1 MKTLYILSHT
11 LTRWMEGQSLPSLQN
26 LGRLGGSGNGSAF
39 TTWAFSLSA
48 VEGRL
53 GGSGNG
59 SAFTYL
65 GLQSLSGGVQEGIM
79 IIIHGSNL
87 TRSKRNKESSV
98 VAYSL
103 TRLRHPVRVLVGS
116 KCVSQS

>member
-1 MKTLYILSHT
+1 MSHT

-26 LGRLGGSGNGSAF
+26 LGRLGGSGNGLAF
-39 TTWAFSLSA
+39 M
-48 VEGRL
+48 
-53 GGSGNG
+53 
-59 SAFTYL
+59 YL
-65 GLQSLSGGVQEGIM
+65 GFQSLSGGVQEGI
-79 IIIHGSNL
+79 IIIIRGSNL
-87 TRSKRNKESSV
+87 PRSKRNKESSI